1 MGRGKEDREGGGG
14 TRAASVPTFSGGAN
28 VFPTTP
34 QGSIASA
41 GADVSCPLFP
51 PSSGT
56 KTLGTGREGPME
68 HLGMHVRG
76 GLAGRLPVWQPF
88 QRTGILNVL
97 QIVAVEE
104 GTLKAWAFQSSNFPP
119 FTNNSYFHY
128 IIFIR
133 LEPKAHNSG

>member
-14 TRAASVPTFSGGAN
+14 TRPASVPTFSGGAN

-56 KTLGTGREGPME
+56 KTLGTRRGGPME
-68 HLGMHVRG
+68 HLGMDVRG
-76 GLAGRLPVWQPF
+76 GVAGRLPVWQLF
-88 QRTGILNVL
+88 QRTRIPNLL
-97 QIVAVEE
+97 QVAAEK
-104 GTLKAWAFQSSNFPP
+104 GTPKSQSPPRPFPS
-119 FTNNSYFHY
+119 T
-128 IIFIR
+128 
-133 LEPKAHNSG
+133 G

>member
-68 HLGMHVRG
+68 HLGMDVKRWLG
-76 GLAGRLPVWQPF
+76 RQTASLA
-88 QRTGILNVL
+88 
-97 QIVAVEE
+97 
-104 GTLKAWAFQSSNFPP
+104 AF
-119 FTNNSYFHY
+119 
-128 IIFIR
+128 
-133 LEPKAHNSG
+133 LEDRAPKLVPSDC

>member
-28 VFPTTP
+28 AFPTTP

-68 HLGMHVRG
+68 HLGMDVRG
-76 GLAGRLPVWQPF
+76 GLAGRLPVWLLF
-88 QRTGILNVL
+88 QRTGVPNLL
-97 QIVAVEE
+97 QVAAEK
-104 GTLKAWAFQSSNFPP
+104 GTFKRPGFSIISQTLSLHRLAL
-119 FTNNSYFHY
+119 SY
-128 IIFIR
+128 I
-133 LEPKAHNSG
+133 S